1 MSRKTEMEEV
11 SQAMIDG
18 VMSDDLPLQFESIA
32 KIRSILSRRDITIPC
47 ETVIRS
53 GIMPRLVQFL
63 DKQEYPTLQYEA
75 AWILKDIA
83 TEKPNELVDHDA
95 VPFLIQLLNSPTEYI
110 REQAILALGN
120 VAGHSTKYRDF
131 VLQLGVLMP
140 LLSLMYKGKSKTLR
154 SGTRTL
160 CNLFCGQPPLTFDQM
175 KPALPA
181 LKLLL
186 HSNDEEVVKNACLA
200 LSNISYGSED
210 GIQSLIEADFV
221 PKLVQLL
228 KHPSPAVLVHALR
241 TIGDIT
247 AGNNQQTRSVVN
259 CGALPILSDLLTRN
273 YEKNIKK
280 SACWVISNI
289 TAGTEEQI
297 QSVID
302 ESLIPTLV
310 NLAQSADIDIKK
322 EAVWAILGVVVGGSL
337 HQIKYMVKQSCIK
350 PLCDILVCPD
360 LRTSFLSK
368 CLDGLENILK
378 AGEVVTNV
386 RDRNCYALL
395 IEGAEGLEKI
405 KNLQSHEN
413 NEISVKALKILGYW
427 LVEDDEKYEYQSDE
441 SVGS

>member
-1 MSRKTEMEEV
+1 
-11 SQAMIDG
+11 
-18 VMSDDLPLQFESIA
+18 
-32 KIRSILSRRDITIPC
+32 
-47 ETVIRS
+47 
-53 GIMPRLVQFL
+53 
-63 DKQEYPTLQYEA
+63 
-75 AWILKDIA
+75 
-83 TEKPNELVDHDA
+83 
-95 VPFLIQLLNSPTEYI
+95 
-110 REQAILALGN
+110 
-120 VAGHSTKYRDF
+120 
-131 VLQLGVLMP
+131 MP
-140 LLSLMYKGKSKTLR
+140 LLSLLYNGNTLR
-154 SGTRTL
+154 IGTRTL

-200 LSNISYGSED
+200 LSHISTGSED

-221 PKLVQLL
+221 SKLVQLL
-228 KHPSPAVLVHALR
+228 KHHPSPAVLVHALR
-241 TIGDIT
+241 TIGTIT
-247 AGNNQQTRSVVN
+247 AGNNQQTQSVVN
-259 CGALPILSDLLTRN
+259 CGALPVLYNLLTRN
-273 YEKNIKK
+273 YEKYIKK

-289 TAGTEEQI
+289 TAGTVEQI

-302 ESLIPTLV
+302 EYLIPTLV

-322 EAVWAILGVVVGGSL
+322 EAVWAILGVVVCGSL